1 VPVGSCSVG
10 DWSPARAQ
18 GEGGPA
24 GRDRGAAGSAGA
36 GASPAALVESV
47 EADVAPV
54 ESLDAVEAAS
64 GAVPCPASAPTVDDS
79 AAVESDD
86 ESAADSAVE
95 GAVPFADSAS
105 VRPELCD
112 SGADQDSTASVGRSL
127 GARQFPSSVA
137 DESDPSA

>member
-24 GRDRGAAGSAGA
+24 GRDRGAAWSAGA

-47 EADVAPV
+47 EADAAPV

-86 ESAADSAVE
+86 DSAVE

-105 VRPELCD
+105 VRPELCN

-127 GARQFPSSVA
+127 EPRQFPSSVA